1 MSEFNKL
8 WEQLN
13 SINEVAKAKASQ
25 KELKETYI
33 ARSFDFESEVDY
45 YGAIYCARELVYS
58 LVKDPKSAAKLYRE
72 FADDS
77 IATEELDMI
86 CDLIG
91 DALEGANYY
100 DDADDYMRNNPI
112 PYWKSER
119 ATDAEKTT
127 IDGVIATCK
136 TRAQKTQLLMD
147 AVQATIWAY

>member
-13 SINEVAKAKASQ
+13 NINESVKSKENK
-25 KELKETYI
+25 KELKEAYV
-33 ARSFDFESEVDY
+33 AGSFDFESNVDY

-58 LVKDPKSAAKLYRE
+58 LVKDPRSAAKLYRE

-112 PYWKSER
+112 PY
-119 ATDAEKTT
+119 
-127 IDGVIATCK
+127 
-136 TRAQKTQLLMD
+136 
-147 AVQATIWAY
+147 